1 MKPIN
6 ILMLSASLSL
16 TGTHRILH
24 DLVSGLD
31 HQKFNISIAFKPEF
45 SGPGND
51 LLASFSDQGFSVYAL
66 GGQKLFGM
74 QGFLQLYQVIRRN
87 KIDIIHCWDDLVI
100 IARFLKLFTR
110 CHVIESHGNPVMS
123 KGSLSYYLLNKLSS
137 ILLDGV
143 IFQSEGIMK
152 SYENTKVI
160 FLKRIKKSVIHNCIN
175 AKTIN
180 KTTYNR
186 SEIKKRFG
194 VDDRTIVLTNIG
206 YFNEQKAQ
214 ELLIQSIKIV
224 VDRILQVKLII
235 VGWGPLENKLRELVK
250 TLKIEDN
257 VIFAGKR
264 QHEEVFEILSIT
276 DLFVLSSLWEG
287 FGLVI
292 GEAMAMGK
300 PVVATETDGSQ
311 VLVVENETGLLVP
324 PGDPRAL
331 AAAIISLIRDPE
343 RRAKMGELGR
353 IRVTTLFS
361 PEKFIQ
367 AHESFYTK
375 ILNRG
380 TDKNGTK

>member
-1 MKPIN
+1 
-6 ILMLSASLSL
+6 MLSASLSF
-16 TGTHRILH
+16 TGTHRILY
-24 DLVSGLD
+24 DLVSGID
-31 HQKFNISIAFKPEF
+31 REKFNVSIAFKPEF

-66 GGQKLFGM
+66 RGRRLFDMKGL
-74 QGFLQLYQVIRRN
+74 LQLYQIILRN
-87 KIDIIHCWDDLVI
+87 EIDIIHCWDELVL
-100 IARFLKLFTR
+100 IARFLKLFTG

-123 KGSLSYYLLNKLSS
+123 KGSLSYYLVNKLSS
-137 ILLDGV
+137 LLLDGV
-143 IFQSEGIMK
+143 IFQSEGVRK

-160 FLKRIKKSVIHNCIN
+160 FLKGIKKSVIHNCIN

-180 KTTYNR
+180 KITSNW
-186 SEIKKRFG
+186 SEIKKKLG

-214 ELLIQSIKIV
+214 EFLIQSIKIV
-224 VDRILQVKLII
+224 VDRIPQVKLII
-235 VGWGPLENKLRELVK
+235 VGWGPLEKKLRELVK
-250 TLKIEDN
+250 KLKIEGN

-324 PGDPRAL
+324 PGDLRAL
-331 AAAIISLIRDPE
+331 AVAIISLIRDPE
-343 RRAKMGELGR
+343 RRVKMGELGR

-367 AHESFYTK
+367 AHESFYQD
-375 ILNRG
+375 ILER
-380 TDKNGTK
+380 K